1 MTDKHYTNK
10 SLALDLI
17 SKVPSDFH
25 PKLIADFAVG
35 EGILLETA
43 QEVWNNANF
52 IANDICLDSVN
63 ALLSKNW
70 NLFNL
75 DFLDYQNL
83 QKSCISHYKNKVDL
97 ILINPPFSQK
107 NGDFKSWD
115 NSHLDIK
122 SGIALNFLYN
132 SLKFLK
138 PNGYLLA
145 ILPEGCLISKRDE
158 LALKFLEE
166 NYETQIYTDKIA
178 SNFKKVKPN
187 IFILRIRN
195 AKPKTSIIKNE
206 NTFTSPEHVRT
217 VNIEIFRGKFQMY
230 KLKNINVSKGIP
242 LIHTTNLKNHEIT
255 LLNTQIVQDSK
266 IINGPAI
273 ILPRVGN
280 FKKEK
285 ICYLNQDTNVVL
297 SDCLF
302 AIFCDNKG
310 NAKKIIDAITADWEN
325 FKKIYGGTGARYTTL
340 EKLKRYLITVN
351 VK

>member
-10 SLALDLI
+10 SLALNLI

-35 EGILLETA
+35 EGILLEMA
-43 QEVWNNANF
+43 QGMWDNADF

-63 ALLSKNW
+63 ALSSKNW

-75 DFLDYQNL
+75 DFLDYQSL
-83 QKSCISHYKNKVDL
+83 QKSSISNFKNKIDL

-107 NGDFKSWD
+107 QGYIKFWD
-115 NSHLDIK
+115 NSHLNLK

-132 SLKFLK
+132 SLRFLK

-158 LALKFLEE
+158 LALKFLQE
-166 NYETQIYTDKIA
+166 NYETQIYTDGID

-195 AKPKTSIIKNE
+195 AKPKTSIMKN
-206 NTFTSPEHVRT
+206 NTFSSPKNVCNS
-217 VNIEIFRGKFQMY
+217 NIEIFRGKFQMY
-230 KLKNINVSKGIP
+230 KLKNMNVSKGIP
-242 LIHTTNLKNHEIT
+242 LIHTTNLKNHEIS
-255 LLNTQIVQDSK
+255 LLDTQIVQDIK

-285 ICYLNQDTNVVL
+285 ICYLKQDTKVIL

-302 AIFCDNKG
+302 AIFCDNEE
-310 NAKKIIDAITADWEN
+310 NAKKIIATITADWEN

-340 EKLKRYLITVN
+340 EKLKRYLITA
-351 VK
+351 KTQ